1 MDAPN
6 MDAPHMDAPTMDAPN
21 MDAPDMEGPT
31 TKARAAAAATGR
43 EPLADELRADAPL
56 SAAVHATVL
65 SELTAGRSL
74 REVRRLLGAV
84 AVRASARGGVP
95 TWGDVLTILQVL
107 VPTEAPSP
115 MISGVQGLGSG
126 LTSPWARVGGY
137 CALRARLQRLLA
149 TMQSAAGTGG
159 VTALGVAPPSGAL
172 LYGPSGNG
180 KSLLASCLAAACG
193 WPTFCVKGSQLFGAY
208 VGETEA
214 AIRELFR
221 KARENAPSIVLLDEL
236 DAIGGSR
243 GDLGEASEQGGGGT
257 AMERALSTLL
267 NEMDGVGIAGPK
279 FGSVGDGAG
288 PVSGVPAVFLLGLTN
303 RPELV
308 DAALLR
314 PGRLEQLLH
323 VPHPNLE
330 EREAILGVHTRHLTL
345 GDEVNLASIAE
356 RTERFSGAA
365 LAALCRETTMQALA
379 RQWPRR
385 GGGRPM
391 GAKDDGDDDDDDD
404 DGEEEEEEEEE
415 EGVALSGGAAA
426 AFVDEDGMDEPIL
439 VRAMDFERAGRVV
452 QRSLVLSDQEHA
464 KLEKRD
470 AKFRASRAM

>member
-1 MDAPN
+1 
-6 MDAPHMDAPTMDAPN
+6 
-21 MDAPDMEGPT
+21 
-31 TKARAAAAATGR
+31 
-43 EPLADELRADAPL
+43 
-56 SAAVHATVL
+56 
-65 SELTAGRSL
+65 
-74 REVRRLLGAV
+74 
-84 AVRASARGGVP
+84 
-95 TWGDVLTILQVL
+95 
-107 VPTEAPSP
+107 
-115 MISGVQGLGSG
+115 
-126 LTSPWARVGGY
+126 
-137 CALRARLQRLLA
+137 
-149 TMQSAAGTGG
+149 
-159 VTALGVAPPSGAL
+159 
-172 LYGPSGNG
+172 
-180 KSLLASCLAAACG
+180 
-193 WPTFCVKGSQLFGAY
+193 

-288 PVSGVPAVFLLGLTN
+288 AVSGVPAVFLLGLTN

-330 EREAILGVHTRHLTL
+330 EREAILGVHTRHVTL

-379 RQWPRR
+379 RQWRR
-385 GGGRPM
+385 RRAGRPM
-391 GAKDDGDDDDDDD
+391 GAKEDGEVNDNDD
-404 DGEEEEEEEEE
+404 DGEEEEEDEEEEEEEE
-415 EGVALSGGAAA
+415 EGVARSGGTAA
-426 AFVDEDGMDEPIL
+426 AFVEEDDMDESIL

-452 QRSLVLSDQEHA
+452 LRSLVHSDQEHA
-464 KLEKRD
+464 KLEQRD
-470 AKFRASRAM
+470 AKFRASRTM

>member
-1 MDAPN
+1 MTSNCP
-6 MDAPHMDAPTMDAPN
+6 PH
-21 MDAPDMEGPT
+21 
-31 TKARAAAAATGR
+31 
-43 EPLADELRADAPL
+43 
-56 SAAVHATVL
+56 
-65 SELTAGRSL
+65 
-74 REVRRLLGAV
+74 
-84 AVRASARGGVP
+84 
-95 TWGDVLTILQVL
+95 QV
-107 VPTEAPSP
+107 
-115 MISGVQGLGSG
+115 
-126 LTSPWARVGGY
+126 
-137 CALRARLQRLLA
+137 RARLQRLLT
-149 TMQSAAGTGG
+149 TMQSAAGAGG
-159 VTALGVAPPSGAL
+159 VTPLGVPPPSGAL

-279 FGSVGDGAG
+279 FGCVGDDAGA
-288 PVSGVPAVFLLGLTN
+288 VSGIPAVFLLGLTN
-303 RPELV
+303 RPELI

-385 GGGRPM
+385 GGGDRWERRTTATTTM
-391 GAKDDGDDDDDDD
+391 T
-404 DGEEEEEEEEE
+404 
-415 EGVALSGGAAA
+415 
-426 AFVDEDGMDEPIL
+426 MTM
-439 VRAMDFERAGRVV
+439 VRRR
-452 QRSLVLSDQEHA
+452 RRRRR
-464 KLEKRD
+464 K
-470 AKFRASRAM
+470 RASRFPEVPQRRSLTRTAWMSRSWSVRWISKGLDASCSARWYSLTKSMPNWRRGTRSSERRGPCDDRQKTMRFEDHVKLAGVPLVLTGAPQIWKAHPKFGPNRCAAARTPSETREAKHAMRRHARLARFHVCGRRIGKPPTLPPVHGGGLD

>member
-1 MDAPN
+1 MTSNCP
-6 MDAPHMDAPTMDAPN
+6 PH
-21 MDAPDMEGPT
+21 
-31 TKARAAAAATGR
+31 
-43 EPLADELRADAPL
+43 
-56 SAAVHATVL
+56 
-65 SELTAGRSL
+65 
-74 REVRRLLGAV
+74 
-84 AVRASARGGVP
+84 
-95 TWGDVLTILQVL
+95 QV
-107 VPTEAPSP
+107 
-115 MISGVQGLGSG
+115 
-126 LTSPWARVGGY
+126 
-137 CALRARLQRLLA
+137 RARLQRLLT
-149 TMQSAAGTGG
+149 TMQSAAGAGG
-159 VTALGVAPPSGAL
+159 VTPLGVPPPSGAL

-279 FGSVGDGAG
+279 FGCVGDDAGA
-288 PVSGVPAVFLLGLTN
+288 VSGIPAVFLLGLTN
-303 RPELV
+303 RPELI

-415 EGVALSGGAAA
+415 EEGVALSGGAAA